1 MKNLINTNNL
11 TDAELLSMI
20 LGGKNA
26 LTKSEY
32 ILNNISIDKILETI
46 PEELKHIYNLS
57 NSQTQNL
64 ENFKSFRKRALI
76 KKELNQIRSSADVKD
91 LLVPYFA
98 NLNHEEFFYILLNRS
113 NRVLK
118 IEQLSKGGI
127 SGTVTDVRILFKN
140 AVLASASGVVV
151 AHNHPSGNLNPSE
164 SDTKITAKIKEAGNL
179 LDIQLLDHLIIY
191 DSNYYS
197 FADNGML

>member
-11 TDAELLSMI
+11 TDAELLRMI

-26 LTKSEY
+26 FTKSEY

-46 PEELKHIYNLS
+46 PEELKHLYNLS
-57 NSQTQNL
+57 NSQAQNL

-76 KKELNQIRSSADVKD
+76 KKDLNQIRSS
-91 LLVPYFA
+91 
-98 NLNHEEFFYILLNRS
+98 RS
-113 NRVLK
+113 NKVIK
-118 IEQLSKGGI
+118 IEQFSKGGI

-151 AHNHPSGNLNPSE
+151 AHNHPSGNLNPTE
-164 SDTKITAKIKEAGNL
+164 SNSKITAKIKEAGNL

-191 DSNYYS
+191 DSDYYS
-197 FADNGML
+197 FADNGLL

>member
-1 MKNLINTNNL
+1 MKTLIDTNSL
-11 TDAELLSMI
+11 TDTQLLSMI

-26 LTKSEY
+26 LNKSEY
-32 ILNNISIDKILETI
+32 ILSNLSIDKILETQ
-46 PEELKHIYNLS
+46 PEELKQVYNLS
-57 NSQTQNL
+57 NSQAQNL

-76 KKELNQIRSSADVKD
+76 KKELTHIKCSKDVRD
-91 LLVPYFA
+91 LLQPYFID
-98 NLNHEEFFYILLNRS
+98 LTHEEFFYIILTRANK
-113 NRVLK
+113 VLK

-140 AVLASASGVVV
+140 AILNTASGVIV

-164 SDTKITAKIKEAGNL
+164 SDIKITSKIKEAGNL

-191 DSNYYS
+191 DSEYYS
-197 FADNGML
+197 FADNGLL